1 MVTRTSSNRGNANV
15 MWRMLGLA
23 KPLAGWMVLAVV
35 CGVAGFCCATGIP
48 VLASWAALVACGA
61 SAAAPSLAT
70 IVAALAAMAVARG
83 VLHYIEQR
91 CNHYIAFKLLAHI
104 RDLVFAAL
112 RHLCPAKLAGA
123 DRGSLVSTVTA
134 DVELLEVFYAHTIS
148 PICIAVIMAAIMG
161 VFLGFIH
168 MRLALIALV
177 SYVLVGVCIP
187 VAVSRA
193 SGSNGRVSRDQ
204 AAALSGFVLDG
215 LRGLGE
221 VLQFGAGER
230 RLAEL
235 DRKSAELLAT
245 QKLLRGVAGQG
256 QAAATGAIMVLS
268 CFQMVEALMLATS
281 GAITPEGAVLATV
294 ATFSSFGPFV
304 ALANLGSTL
313 QGTLAAGNRVLD
325 ILDERPQVEEVADAN
340 GAHPSFEGI
349 AAQGVS
355 FSYGAVSG
363 TAASEGELAGD
374 ALAGDSVPVQV
385 DHEAASELILD
396 NVSVSVSSGEIV
408 AIQGR
413 SGSGK
418 STLCRLLMRFWDPGL
433 GCVALSGTDVREVAT
448 SCLRNSEAFVEQDTH
463 LFHDSIRD
471 NLRIAKPDATDA
483 ELEAAC
489 NAASVHDFIMSL
501 PKGYDTMV
509 GELGDTLSGGERQ
522 RLGLAR
528 AFLHDAPLLLLD
540 EPTSNLD
547 SLNEGRILQALDEQ
561 RGKRAVVL
569 ISHRPSTMAI
579 ADKTYSMNSGRV
591 S

>member
-1 MVTRTSSNRGNANV
+1 MATRTSANASASRGNAAV

-23 KPLAGWMVLAVV
+23 KPLAGWMVVAVV

-48 VLASWAALVACGA
+48 VLAAWAALIASGA
-61 SAAAPSLAT
+61 PAAADAPGLAVM
-70 IVAALAAMAVARG
+70 VAALATMAVARG
-83 VLHYIEQR
+83 VLHYVEQR

-104 RDLVFAAL
+104 RDLVFSAL
-112 RHLCPAKLAGA
+112 RRLCPAKLAGA
-123 DRGSLVSTVTA
+123 DRGSLVSTVTS

-148 PICIAVIMAAIMG
+148 PICIAVLMAIIMG
-161 VFLGFIH
+161 LFLGFIH
-168 MRLALIALV
+168 PQLAAIALA
-177 SYVLVGVCIP
+177 SYAVVGVAIP
-187 VAVSRA
+187 VGVSRA
-193 SGSNGRVSRDQ
+193 SGSRGRASRDQ
-204 AAALSGFVLDG
+204 AAGLSSFVLDG

-230 RLAEL
+230 RVAEL
-235 DRKSAELLAT
+235 DRRSNELLLT
-245 QKLLRGVAGQG
+245 QRRLRGVAGQG
-256 QAAATGAIMVLS
+256 QALATGAIMVLS
-268 CFQMVEALMLATS
+268 CLQMIAALMLATS
-281 GAITPEGAVLATV
+281 GDISTEGAVLATV

-325 ILDERPQVEEVADAN
+325 ILDEQPQVEEVADNA
-340 GAHPSFEGI
+340 ASHPGFAGI
-349 AAQGVS
+349 AAEGVS
-355 FSYGAVSG
+355 FSYGTASG
-363 TAASEGELAGD
+363 AAATNDGTPGEAP
-374 ALAGDSVPVQV
+374 AP
-385 DHEAASELILD
+385 ELILD
-396 NVSVSVSSGEIV
+396 DVSVSVESGQIV

-418 STLCRLLMRFWDPGL
+418 STLCRLLMRFWDPDQGR
-433 GCVALSGTDVREVAT
+433 VALSGVDVREVAT
-448 SCLRNSEAFVEQDTH
+448 SYLRGTEAFVEQDTH

-471 NLRIAKPDATDA
+471 NLKIAKPDATDA

-489 NAASVHDFIMSL
+489 RAASVHDFVMGL
-501 PKGYDTMV
+501 PAGYDTMV

-547 SLNEGRILQALDEQ
+547 SLNEGRILQSLDEQ

-579 ADKTYSMNSGRV
+579 ADKSYSMDSGRV